1 MPIHVTTSTTQ
12 SLSNKTF
19 VDRVSTTGTVF
30 ADSGNSNQ
38 WSSTYNTVYSTSGSW
53 DYQGSDIKAL
63 TANWQNT
70 YTTVSGNSARY
81 DSVYT
86 SLNTNSAKYDSTYTT
101 VSTNSAYWD
110 STYNTVYTASGA
122 WRQTLSFDEN
132 TALLSI
138 LSGNTVSLSAL
149 SSVGGG
155 GGIGTE
161 TDPIF
166 TTWAQGN
173 SANYQSTYTTVSAT
187 SGRYITNV
195 ISNTQGALSC
205 IRLGDTFTVNTGLT
219 VSATPTFNG
228 LLVSNS
234 AITATGGLTINPAGV
249 NNNALVV
256 NSNGVA
262 RLYGGA
268 QVSDYLLPP
277 AIGDEALLPYSAI
290 MKLDALSRNAAW
302 LPDLGENV
310 YNHVKSISGNL
321 ILGQLGI
328 TIDGAGNPIST
339 GIKQYLR
346 VPYNCTITS
355 AEIVADTAGYITVD
369 IYNGTYANY
378 PPTGSITG
386 SAKPKL
392 EDQLK
397 NKFTSLAGSGWT
409 TTLTAGDYL
418 GFEVIYA
425 GVTPNIKKITLT
437 LSTSR

>member
-19 VDRVSTTGTVF
+19 VDRVSTTGVVY
-30 ADSGNSNQ
+30 ASSGNSNQ
-38 WSSTYNTVYSTSGSW
+38 WSSAYSSFNAASG
-53 DYQGSDIKAL
+53 
-63 TANWQNT
+63 
-70 YTTVSGNSARY
+70 R
-81 DSVYT
+81 
-86 SLNTNSAKYDSTYTT
+86 YDSTYTT
-101 VSTNSAYWD
+101 VSSNSAYWD
-110 STYNTVYTASGA
+110 STYNTVYTTSGS

-155 GGIGTE
+155 GGISTE

-166 TTWAQGN
+166 TTWAQAN
-173 SANYQSTYTTVSAT
+173 SAKYESTYTTVSAT

-219 VSATPTFNG
+219 VSATPTFD
-228 LLVSNS
+228 
-234 AITATGGLTINPAGV
+234 GLTINTSNLMV
-249 NNNALVV
+249 N
-256 NSNGVA
+256 GYTF
-262 RLYGGA
+262 LYGGV
-268 QVSDYLLPP
+268 QVIDWNLPGGL
-277 AIGDEALLPYSAI
+277 GDEALPYSAI
-290 MKLDALSRNAAW
+290 IKLDAGSRSANW
-302 LPDLGENV
+302 VPDLGENV

-346 VPYNCTITS
+346 VPYNCTIAS

>member
-1 MPIHVTTSTTQ
+1 MPIHITTSTTQ

-19 VDRVSTTGTVF
+19 VDRVSTTGVVY

-38 WSSTYNTVYSTSGSW
+38 WSSAYSSFNAASGKY
-53 DYQGSDIKAL
+53 DL
-63 TANWQNT
+63 T
-70 YTTVSGNSARY
+70 YTTVSS
-81 DSVYT
+81 
-86 SLNTNSAKYDSTYTT
+86 
-101 VSTNSAYWD
+101 NSAYWD

-155 GGIGTE
+155 GGISTE
-161 TDPIF
+161 TDPKF
-166 TTWAQGN
+166 TTWAQAN
-173 SANYQSTYTTVSAT
+173 SAKYESTYTTVSAT

-195 ISNTQGALSC
+195 ISNAQGALSC
-205 IRLGDTFTVNTGLT
+205 IRLGGTFTVNTGLT

-234 AITATGGLTINPAGV
+234 AITATGGLTINPTGI
-249 NNNALVV
+249 NNDALVV
-256 NSNGVA
+256 NSNGFT

-268 QVSDYLLPP
+268 QVSDYLLPGSV
-277 AIGDEALLPYSAI
+277 GDETFPYNAI
-290 MKLDALSRNAAW
+290 MKLDAFSRGAVWAPDQSQEFYNLVNSISGTLSGA
-302 LPDLGENV
+302 DLGAKV
-310 YNHVKSISGNL
+310 YNHFNSISGNL